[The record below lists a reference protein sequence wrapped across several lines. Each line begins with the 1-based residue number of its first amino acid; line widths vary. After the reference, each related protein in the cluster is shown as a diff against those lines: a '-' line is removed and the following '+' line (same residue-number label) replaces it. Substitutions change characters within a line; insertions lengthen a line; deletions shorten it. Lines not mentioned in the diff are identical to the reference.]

1 MLIPPTPRM
10 IPRRLSMP
18 DPTPLIPAPL
28 NHPILR
34 PIRLIRIPPLGQPRP
49 IHTINTQASEI
60 PLRYLCRA
68 LHHRLPVHSADVAA
82 ARLLHEKVCRSER
95 MEETLCLGQCNSSGH
110 TSMAS
115 SPKKY
120 AANDFCQDVHKR
132 EALPACMSKRA
143 RVHSERLIIV
153 RRRPRAAFNGPLIHF

>member
-34 PIRLIRIPPLGQPRP
+34 PIRLIRIPPLGQLDRSIQS
-49 IHTINTQASEI
+49 IHKPPKYRSAISAAPCTTGSQST
-60 PLRYLCRA
+60 RQMSQQ
-68 LHHRLPVHSADVAA
+68 PVSS
-82 ARLLHEKVCRSER
+82 HEKVCRSER

-132 EALPACMSKRA
+132 EGLPACMSKRA